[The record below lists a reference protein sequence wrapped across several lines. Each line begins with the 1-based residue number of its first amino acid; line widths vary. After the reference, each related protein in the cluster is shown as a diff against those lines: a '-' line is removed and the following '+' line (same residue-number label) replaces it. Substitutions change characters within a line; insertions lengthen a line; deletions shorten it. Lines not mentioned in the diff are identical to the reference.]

1 MNNYLG
7 FFMFLCLVNSGH
19 QFEYYPLSIW
29 PDRRPKCSHPPCSG
43 SDVSS
48 FHSSPFSATSHI
60 KCKFLLAHQSE
71 IRVKSLDQN
80 QRNFRYRYQ
89 TADPDT
95 FKNERISG
103 DDRVTLRKFFHETKT
118 KYVNLYN
125 CAFPPT
131 QHNGITPTQ

>member
-1 MNNYLG
+1 MDILELAFSYRFRISMVSHYSNLQATSSRLNFLMIKNDLG

-48 FHSSPFSATSHI
+48 FHSLPFSATSHT

-71 IRVKSLDQN
+71 MSDYSQI
-80 QRNFRYRYQ
+80 
-89 TADPDT
+89 
-95 FKNERISG
+95 I
-103 DDRVTLRKFFHETKT
+103 
-118 KYVNLYN
+118 
-125 CAFPPT
+125 
-131 QHNGITPTQ
+131 